1 MKIFIICTT
10 ILFFLTC
17 DNKKSQSK
25 TDNITIEKKTNVLSR
40 ENDSEN
46 FEDKIGTL
54 MQKLNLGESPD
65 DYENNINSLKD
76 SINFYRN
83 NLILDLRKIVKNDE
97 QISSIINSLELNEQ
111 HFNENLKYESDI
123 VSKSYG
129 NSSYGFNSPR
139 FQYTNGYVLYSYW
152 NHLFFLKS
160 MDTQIRE
167 NIIDYKE

>member
-1 MKIFIICTT
+1 MKILITYTFII
-10 ILFFLTC
+10 LFSTC
-17 DNKKSQSK
+17 AKN
-25 TDNITIEKKTNVLSR
+25 NNKTNTVVINSKNNISLK
-40 ENDSEN
+40 EDNSEN

-54 MQKLNLGESPD
+54 MQKLNLGESPK
-65 DYENNINSLKD
+65 DYENNINLLKD

-83 NLILDLRKIVKNDE
+83 NLILDLRRIAKNDE

-160 MDTQIRE
+160 MDIQIRE
-167 NIIDYKE
+167 NIIDYQE